1 MKNTIHIN
9 FAIFLIIANIIYS
22 SASASTDI
30 STVASPLFEGTEG
43 CFLLY
48 DASTNAE
55 IAQFNK
61 AKCATQMAPD
71 STFKIALSLMAF
83 DAEIIDQKT
92 IFKWD
97 KTPKGMEIWNSNHT
111 PKTWMQFS
119 VVWVSQ
125 EITQKIGLIK
135 IKNYLKDFDYGNQDF
150 SGDKERNNGLTE
162 AWLESSLKISPEE
175 QIQFLRKIINHNLPV
190 KNSAIEN
197 TIENMYLQDLD
208 NSTKLYGKT
217 GAGFTANRTLQNGWF
232 EGFII
237 SKSGHKYVFVSALT
251 GNLGSNLTS
260 SIKAKKNAIT
270 ILNTL
275 NL

>member
-1 MKNTIHIN
+1 LN
-9 FAIFLIIANIIYS
+9 
-22 SASASTDI
+22 
-30 STVASPLFEGTEG
+30 
-43 CFLLY
+43 
-48 DASTNAE
+48 
-55 IAQFNK
+55 
-61 AKCATQMAPD
+61 
-71 STFKIALSLMAF
+71 
-83 DAEIIDQKT
+83 
-92 IFKWD
+92 
-97 KTPKGMEIWNSNHT
+97 
-111 PKTWMQFS
+111 
-119 VVWVSQ
+119 
-125 EITQKIGLIK
+125 K

>member
-1 MKNTIHIN
+1 
-9 FAIFLIIANIIYS
+9 
-22 SASASTDI
+22 
-30 STVASPLFEGTEG
+30 
-43 CFLLY
+43 
-48 DASTNAE
+48 
-55 IAQFNK
+55 
-61 AKCATQMAPD
+61 
-71 STFKIALSLMAF
+71 
-83 DAEIIDQKT
+83 
-92 IFKWD
+92 
-97 KTPKGMEIWNSNHT
+97 
-111 PKTWMQFS
+111 
-119 VVWVSQ
+119 
-125 EITQKIGLIK
+125 
-135 IKNYLKDFDYGNQDF
+135 
-150 SGDKERNNGLTE
+150 
-162 AWLESSLKISPEE
+162 
-175 QIQFLRKIINHNLPV
+175 LPV

>member
-1 MKNTIHIN
+1 MD
-9 FAIFLIIANIIYS
+9 AIFCCLGFARN
-22 SASASTDI
+22 
-30 STVASPLFEGTEG
+30 
-43 CFLLY
+43 
-48 DASTNAE
+48 N
-55 IAQFNK
+55 
-61 AKCATQMAPD
+61 
-71 STFKIALSLMAF
+71 
-83 DAEIIDQKT
+83 
-92 IFKWD
+92 
-97 KTPKGMEIWNSNHT
+97 
-111 PKTWMQFS
+111 
-119 VVWVSQ
+119 
-125 EITQKIGLIK
+125 QKIGLNK